1 MRIAYLTAGAAGMYC
16 GSCMHDNSLAK
27 ALQKQGVDCILLPIY
42 TPTRTD
48 EQNVSTQQVFLGGVH
63 LYLLQRLPWLRFIP
77 RAWRAWLDAP
87 WLLQRVR
94 QGKRPPKAKL
104 LGQLTVSM
112 LRGTHGRQRDEI
124 DRLAVWLAT
133 GLRPETVLLTN
144 LLIGGAIPSIRL
156 HLPAA
161 QVVVMLQGDD
171 IFLDYLRPQERQQ
184 AVELMRQLVD
194 EVDHF
199 LCNSQFYA
207 DKMSKL
213 LAIPA
218 DKVSVLPLALDPSP
232 FQSPVES
239 TQDGAS
245 PPANAGRVD
254 ATEPIRIGYFARLAP
269 EKGLHHLVAAF
280 LQLKEQNP
288 GLDCQLHIAGWA
300 APSQAKYVHQLRQQ
314 IEAAGRQGDVEF
326 WGSPDMAGKCRF
338 LRNVDMLC
346 VPTDYQEPKGR
357 FVLEAWAN
365 GIPVIQPRHGA
376 FPEMIQA
383 AGGGLL
389 FPPGDVPALTASLLE
404 LVTDSGLRKALGQA
418 GQRYVLEQANIAS
431 QAERLVRILRH
442 TDDARQLSG

>member
-27 ALQKQGVDCILLPIY
+27 TLQKQGVDCVLLPIY

-133 GLRPETVLLTN
+133 GLRPDTVLLTN
-144 LLIGGAIPSIRL
+144 LLIGGAIPSIRQR
-156 HLPAA
+156 LPAA

-194 EVDHF
+194 QVDLF
-199 LCNSQFYA
+199 LCNSHFYA
-207 DKMSKL
+207 DKMSEL

-218 DKVSVLPLALDPSP
+218 AKVSVLPLAIDPSP
-232 FQSPVES
+232 FQSPAENA
-239 TQDGAS
+239 QDGAG
-245 PPANAGRVD
+245 PPTNAGRDD
-254 ATEPIRIGYFARLAP
+254 AAEPIRIGYFARLAP

-288 GLDCQLHIAGWA
+288 GLACQLHIAGWA
-300 APSQAKYVHQLRQQ
+300 APSQAKYVRQLRQQ

-326 WGSPDMAGKCRF
+326 WGSPDMAGKCQF

-404 LVTDSGLRKALGQA
+404 LVVDSGLRTALGQA
-418 GQRYVLEQANIAS
+418 GQRYVLDQANIAS
-431 QAERLVRILRH
+431 QAESLVRILRH
-442 TDDARQLSG
+442 ADDA